1 MIKNRVTVFLAIL
14 CLCSCTPFACADGA
28 QELHDAHQRGL
39 DLIEQSEAIGDALFR
54 AGFTLIRQAAEQ
66 NYAPAQYDMG
76 VLYLKDEFGMK
87 NVVIAEKWLRL
98 AAEQGYRDACHNLG
112 VMYCDGEG
120 DTVPKNT
127 REGLRWLA
135 RSAELGDVDDT
146 VLLALMYSNGDGMPV
161 ILEEAY
167 KWLTLGT
174 LMGFPVSDEPELI
187 EVERKCQSLSKHAR
201 SRARTKA
208 LEIFAH
214 IPKSAMT
221 TQREL
226 Q

>member
-1 MIKNRVTVFLAIL
+1 MIRKRVTEFLAIL
-14 CLCSCTPFACADGA
+14 CLCTFVPFACADEV

-39 DLIEQSEAIGDALFR
+39 GLIEQSESNGDELFR
-54 AGFTLIRQAAEQ
+54 AGLALIRQAAEQ

-76 VLYLKDEFGMK
+76 VLYLNDEFGMK

-112 VMYCDGEG
+112 LMYCDGEG
-120 DTVPKNT
+120 DAVPKNT

-135 RSAELGDVDDT
+135 RSAELGDVDDV
-146 VLLALMYSNGDGMPV
+146 VLLALMYADGDGRPV

-174 LMGFPVSDEPELI
+174 LMGVPVSEEPELV
-187 EVERKCQSLSKHAR
+187 EVERKCQSLSVHAR
-201 SRARTKA
+201 SRAREKA
-208 LEIFAH
+208 LEIFAR
-214 IPKSAMT
+214 IPKNARIH
-221 TQREL
+221 QKQPE
-226 Q
+226 